1 MVSPEDPPVLT
12 AEGYI
17 GLSFGDTKAEPIVVD
32 FDPNLPDEPP
42 SYIIEGE
49 SSPGPS
55 VQHNPEQSSIS
66 FDPVE
71 ASSFWRKL
79 LFWKKRSPQSQLDSP
94 YQDCPL
100 NPEDYEFV
108 LCVERET
115 EPTFTLRA
123 KLGEVQKN
131 QRVIHFQGSAGISTP
146 PLKQIT
152 FVIQFTDLEKHGTPL
167 SIKFDNVT
175 AVDSSS
181 PVTIKQTDHS
191 LISATAT
198 VGGHGGSFGAG
209 ASTGR
214 DMEYTTT
221 AGIKFK
227 GMYGQRRE
235 ISFTWK
241 APPMLP
247 LDGECQ
253 FQVGI
258 PNTVR
263 KGAMA
268 NFRVRCEFEKAILLQ
283 SKLKLPAKKARN
295 WHSLKLQLA
304 QVP

>member
-1 MVSPEDPPVLT
+1 LT

-17 GLSFGDTKAEPIVVD
+17 GLSFGDTKAEPTAVD
-32 FDPNLPDEPP
+32 FDPNLPDKPP
-42 SYIIEGE
+42 SYII
-49 SSPGPS
+49 STPGPS
-55 VQHNPEQSSIS
+55 AQHNPEQSSIS

-79 LFWKKRSPQSQLDSP
+79 LFWKKRSHQSQLDRD
-94 YQDCPL
+94 YHNCPL
-100 NPEDYEFV
+100 NSEEYGFV

-115 EPTFTLRA
+115 EPMFTLTA

-131 QRVIHFQGSAGISTP
+131 LRVIHFHGSANISTP

-152 FVIQFTDLEKHGTPL
+152 FFIQFTDLEKHGTPL
-167 SIKFDNVT
+167 SIKFDNAI

-181 PVTIKQTDHS
+181 QVTIKEMYHS
-191 LISATAT
+191 LISATAA

-209 ASTGR
+209 ASTGH
-214 DMEYTTT
+214 DTEYTTT
-221 AGIKFK
+221 KGIKFK

-241 APPMLP
+241 APPTLS